1 LEAEEPAT
9 VPGDVLVGEPTRAD
23 IYPAEEE
30 EPGFDWVAMALGF
43 VAFVAVAGL
52 IPLWIWVYQVYTR

>member
-1 LEAEEPAT
+1 MGA
-9 VPGDVLVGEPTRAD
+9 G
-23 IYPAEEE
+23 IYPAGDEAV
-30 EPGFDWVAMALGF
+30 GFDWVAMALGF

>member
-1 LEAEEPAT
+1 MEAEEPAT
-9 VPGDVLVGEPTRAD
+9 VPGDVLVGEPARAD
-23 IYPAEEE
+23 TYPAEDEAV
-30 EPGFDWVAMALGF
+30 GFDWVAMALGF